1 MRLVDVFAS
10 LLGLEQVGVDDIF
23 FLIGGNSLLG
33 MQLIAQL
40 TEIFGIDF
48 PLRALFDAPTARQLA
63 AEIERRILVKLQ
75 AMSDDEAQ
83 YILKEVYGA

>member
-1 MRLVDVFAS
+1 
-10 LLGLEQVGVDDIF
+10 LEQVGVDDNF

-48 PLRALFDAPTARQLA
+48 PLRALFDAPTVRQLA
-63 AEIERRILVKLQ
+63 AEIERCILVKLQ
-75 AMSDDEAQ
+75 TMSDDEARH
-83 YILKEVYGA
+83 LLEEGT

>member
-1 MRLVDVFAS
+1 
-10 LLGLEQVGVDDIF
+10 LEQVGVDDNF

-48 PLRALFDAPTARQLA
+48 PLRAL
-63 AEIERRILVKLQ
+63 
-75 AMSDDEAQ
+75 
-83 YILKEVYGA
+83 